1 MSKGHSTLFRQK
13 YCHSCEQRDQCK
25 HFQSLDQ
32 AADSNILIAQHKHL
46 NMFPQFLRNQHNN
59 HDRTLLMIDE
69 IPELVNLEKIS
80 SDDIETNL
88 NLFQQI
94 NQQADNAEFSDL
106 IEILPEIGQAHD
118 ARTDL
123 DLSDQIIQQLRH
135 LDFGQLNEVLA
146 SHYLT
151 SGKKPQH
158 NNLLWH
164 LMNIGILK
172 KKLVYRKDE
181 DVMTYRWTPNFNDKT
196 TFILSGTLKSE
207 YIEKQI
213 NQSVVG
219 MAQDWMILR
228 NNLKIVQLVTSMNGR
243 KNLEKA
249 INSGEFEHK
258 QGKLFKLILEKH
270 RGQSIAL
277 VCSLGKRVSFKS
289 ILQQALQQ
297 VADDYGIEVVK
308 VSGQLDDEIPSGIK
322 QIPLFH
328 WGMKGLDQ
336 LKGMYEVIWEVNG
349 HYYGDEIV
357 RQNIRDKFGL
367 DTDQI
372 GESKFRYSLIS
383 DFMFEQEYKTQNL
396 VWDHPVAKMEVEH
409 SQVADMIQTEGR
421 FLREDQVHKTIYR
434 THNVKMKPEP
444 TRIYQ
449 TSKVMFEQEFNDQVD
464 AVDLLTKT
472 EQKILNWIKVNR
484 NQSEFTVKEVS
495 EQMDSDQDNIRKYLN
510 RMVEVRVLKHSKQ
523 GRKIFYQLRSAV

>member
-1 MSKGHSTLFRQK
+1 VENFINEVSKNGLWLEDAQERLVDEFDQIDINQHQIIVCGASVGTGKTHNAIRKVKEAVGNNINVLILVPTHALASEWETRLDLGETKSVVRLHGISSPEVNCPNKSEADQLMSKGHSTLFRQK

-69 IPELVNLEKIS
+69 MPELVNLEKIS

-106 IEILPEIGQAHD
+106 IEILTEIGQAYD
-118 ARTDL
+118 ARTDF
-123 DLSDQIIQQLRH
+123 DLSDHIIQQLRH

-219 MAQDWMILR
+219 MAQAWMILR

-243 KNLEKA
+243 KSLEKA
-249 INSGEFEHK
+249 INSGE
-258 QGKLFKLILEKH
+258 
-270 RGQSIAL
+270 
-277 VCSLGKRVSFKS
+277 
-289 ILQQALQQ
+289 
-297 VADDYGIEVVK
+297 
-308 VSGQLDDEIPSGIK
+308 
-322 QIPLFH
+322 
-328 WGMKGLDQ
+328 
-336 LKGMYEVIWEVNG
+336 
-349 HYYGDEIV
+349 
-357 RQNIRDKFGL
+357 
-367 DTDQI
+367 
-372 GESKFRYSLIS
+372 
-383 DFMFEQEYKTQNL
+383 
-396 VWDHPVAKMEVEH
+396 
-409 SQVADMIQTEGR
+409 
-421 FLREDQVHKTIYR
+421 
-434 THNVKMKPEP
+434 
-444 TRIYQ
+444 
-449 TSKVMFEQEFNDQVD
+449 
-464 AVDLLTKT
+464 
-472 EQKILNWIKVNR
+472 
-484 NQSEFTVKEVS
+484 
-495 EQMDSDQDNIRKYLN
+495 
-510 RMVEVRVLKHSKQ
+510 
-523 GRKIFYQLRSAV
+523 